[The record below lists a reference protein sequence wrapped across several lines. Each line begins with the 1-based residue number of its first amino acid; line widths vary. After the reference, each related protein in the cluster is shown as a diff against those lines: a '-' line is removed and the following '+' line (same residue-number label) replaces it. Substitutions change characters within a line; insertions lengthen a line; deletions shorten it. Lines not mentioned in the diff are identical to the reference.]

1 MGEAEAAVAREAAGS
16 NLYRWLRGRFY
27 RWHGPTFGLREALLW
42 STALDTWHRYAALME
57 ALKGRLF
64 PEARILEVGPGWF
77 GLEFFLPRASHQGTR
92 LVQVDIRSRPLVRLP
107 QDRTRL
113 IGSGAALPARDDA
126 FDFVV
131 AMDVFEHV
139 PREARGSFAEEIR
152 RVAGRAAF
160 LHMPLMSEDGT
171 YRAASS
177 DKAFQRWFE
186 GRFGRREPNIDEHL
200 AAGHPSLQELRGHF
214 PGIEVHPT
222 QSVRDWLWYMK
233 AERLTSRRVLIGLIR
248 YLRTP
253 REGPPFY
260 SGLGVWEAG

>member
-1 MGEAEAAVAREAAGS
+1 MGEAGAALAREAAGS

-57 ALKGRLF
+57 ALEGRLF
-64 PEARILEVGPGWF
+64 PGARILEVGPGWF
-77 GLEFFLPRASHQGTR
+77 GLEFFLPHAPNQGPR
-92 LVQVDIRSRPLVRLP
+92 LVQVDIRSRPLARLP
-107 QDRTRL
+107 QDGMRL
-113 IGSGAALPARDDA
+113 IGSGATLPARDAA

-139 PREARGSFAEEIR
+139 PREARGSFAAKIR

-171 YRAASS
+171 YQAVSS

-186 GRFGRREPNIDEHL
+186 DRFGRREPNIDEHL
-200 AAGHPSLQELRGHF
+200 AAGHPTLEELRGFF
-214 PGIEVHPT
+214 PGVEVRPT
-222 QSVRDWLWYMK
+222 QSVRDWRWYMT
-233 AERLTSRRVLIGLIR
+233 AERTTSRRGLTGLIR
-248 YLRTP
+248 YLRGP
-253 REGPPFY
+253 KDGPPFY
-260 SGLGVWEAG
+260 SGLAIWEPS